1 MEEKSSVKQTKK
13 STQDLNNV
21 AGKRCLMVLHRFW
34 PFLGGSE
41 RQFLKWAQVLDEKD
55 CRVDVFTTNV
65 WDNDYFYYPEK
76 KYIKESTAK
85 IGKNITIRR
94 FKISHLPNKNACL
107 KFLSKFPGKAIK
119 FLIGSPYIFVPGY
132 YIYMFFITFFMSKR
146 FNFVI
151 AGVFPHYYL
160 IYPAYLYAKVKKIP
174 FILVPLVHFGEPNSD
189 ENFDLFFNEK
199 GKYLLKNCDYILTIT
214 NYEKEKLT
222 ANGINP
228 AKIKVSG
235 IGIDKKIDVADVVNL
250 NNSNADNY
258 KTDNS
263 ESENLKVVNYTLDN
277 SNTNNYKQAMYN
289 NISDSIGSEKFKE
302 KYNINSPY
310 VLQISTQTHDKGS
323 HHTVEAMKILWEKGF
338 DIKLVL
344 IGQILAEFEQYLI
357 SQKSYVFENTIIL
370 NYASEEDKNN
380 AIEGCEVF
388 VMPSKSD
395 SFGLVYVEAWL
406 HEKPVIAAYCGGVME
421 VIDEGINGFFVPF
434 GDYEMIAGYILKLV
448 QNKELAQK
456 MGKEGYK
463 KAENNYLWD
472 QRIKGFNKL
481 IEGLKL

>member
-65 WDNDYFYYPEK
+65 WDNDYFYYREK

-107 KFLSKFPGKAIK
+107 KFLSKFPGKAMK

-214 NYEKEKLT
+214 NDEKEKLT
-222 ANGINP
+222 SHEINP

-235 IGIDKKIDVADVVNL
+235 IGIDKIAQ
-250 NNSNADNY
+250 NY
-258 KTDNS
+258 G
-263 ESENLKVVNYTLDN
+263 
-277 SNTNNYKQAMYN
+277 
-289 NISDSIGSEKFKE
+289 SIGSIDSISGSGGSGRSDSFGSIDRSGGSGSNSSVSGKNDRSGAEKFKE
-302 KYNINSPY
+302 KYNINCPY

-323 HHTVEAMKILWEKGF
+323 HHTVEAMKVLWEKGF

-406 HEKPVIAAYCGGVME
+406 HEKPVIAAYCSGVME
-421 VIDEGINGFFVPF
+421 VIDEGINGYFVPF

-456 MGKEGYK
+456 MGREGYK
-463 KAENNYLWD
+463 KAENNYLWE